1 MNKVKIIVN
10 ESSNKFLNY
19 LIYNRI
25 YYDSLDKY
33 NDYYVVI
40 VSYDDY
46 LYIRR
51 RYKCHIVKYYGKE
64 NIVDIFNRN
73 KYVFLSLII
82 SFMLLFLLCN
92 TIFDIKINSDNE
104 DIIKIINDSLND
116 NGISLYK
123 RKVSFDKL
131 NSIKNKILVDNKDT
145 VEWIEI
151 REKGCKYYI
160 EVTPRVKSNN
170 NINKN
175 EPSDIVADKDG
186 VIKHIVVHSGSKVID
201 IGDYVKK
208 GDTLITGNVIKNE
221 TVVDKIHSDG
231 VIYAETWKT
240 VNISIPFKRVDYVY
254 TGKTINHYYLDIFGH
269 EFTLTGK
276 YDSNDTINKKSIVID
291 KPYFFFKLYKEE
303 KKKYSYN
310 EIILS
315 EEEAYNEAINRSVSE
330 IEKKLS
336 NDEYIISKK
345 VLKKEV
351 NSSKINL
358 EVFFK
363 VYEKIGVASEIKDI
377 GEENGESN

>member
-1 MNKVKIIVN
+1 
-10 ESSNKFLNY
+10 
-19 LIYNRI
+19 
-25 YYDSLDKY
+25 
-33 NDYYVVI
+33 
-40 VSYDDY
+40 
-46 LYIRR
+46 
-51 RYKCHIVKYYGKE
+51 
-64 NIVDIFNRN
+64 
-73 KYVFLSLII
+73 
-82 SFMLLFLLCN
+82 MLLFLLCN
-92 TIFDIKINSDNE
+92 TIFDIKVNSDNE

-116 NGISLYK
+116 NDVSLYK
-123 RKVSFDKL
+123 RKVSFYKL

-145 VEWIEI
+145 LEWIEI

-170 NINKN
+170 NVNRN

-186 VIKHIVVHSGSKVID
+186 VIKHIVVHSGSKAID

-291 KPYFFFKLYKEE
+291 KPYLFFKLYKEE

-336 NDEYIISKK
+336 SDEYIISKK

>member
-10 ESSNKFLNY
+10 ECSNKFLNY

-40 VSYDDY
+40 VYYDDY

-64 NIVDIFNRN
+64 NVIDIFNRN

-116 NGISLYK
+116 NDVSLYK
-123 RKVSFDKL
+123 RKVSFYKL

-145 VEWIEI
+145 LEWIEI

-170 NINKN
+170 NVNRN

-186 VIKHIVVHSGSKVID
+186 VIKHIVVHSGSKAID

-291 KPYFFFKLYKEE
+291 KPYLFFKLYKEE

-336 NDEYIISKK
+336 SDEYIISKK